1 MGRFH
6 IWLTSRICSIHSQV
20 VDFQHTCC
28 IVLHCCF
35 SAVGRCTKSRRIR
48 REKYAAAGV
57 TYVLYV
63 KLSLVKAYP
72 SQTTAQVGEVSPS
85 IYHNIYIY
93 YIYTGYYSL
102 HLTTTKQH
110 NSYCTLYSNV
120 VCAYWTNSCFNFEL
134 LVFCATIETMVH
146 QAAVSSLHIVD
157 GVRLKLW

>member
-63 KLSLVKAYP
+63 KFSLVKAYP

-85 IYHNIYIY
+85 IYHIIYIIFTQAIIV
-93 YIYTGYYSL
+93 YIWQQPNNTIHTVHFIQMLFVSIEKTRVSTLNCWSFAQPLKRWFIKQQYL
-102 HLTTTKQH
+102 HYI
-110 NSYCTLYSNV
+110 SWMGCV
-120 VCAYWTNSCFNFEL
+120 
-134 LVFCATIETMVH
+134 
-146 QAAVSSLHIVD
+146 
-157 GVRLKLW
+157 